1 MRGEGSL
8 DELSAEFGL
17 DRAQSDAVG
26 RYVDFIA
33 GWRDSNVTAVRG
45 ADDVARVLIGD
56 ALSLLDA
63 PQLTDRV
70 GERWVDLGAG
80 AGLPGIPLAIA
91 LPKARLVL
99 LEASAKKCV
108 FLEAAVRAIGLDER
122 ADVVCRRS
130 ERHAARGEPGR
141 EAYAVVLA
149 RAVAPLHA
157 LVELAAPLLSLHGVL
172 VACTTNRALGVEG
185 GAADVVAAACG
196 LGAGVVIPLP
206 RSPLADGVALIYE
219 KRAPT
224 PERLPRRE
232 GMAVKRPLAST
243 RAAPPARS
251 ASIEGRAK
259 GGR

>member
-1 MRGEGSL
+1 MRYEADL

-17 DRAQSDAVG
+17 DCAQSDAVG

-33 GWRDSNVTAVRG
+33 GWRDSNVTAVRR
-45 ADDVARVLIGD
+45 AEDVARVLIAD

-63 PQLTDRV
+63 PQLIERV

-91 LPKARLVL
+91 LPNARLTL

-108 FLEAAVRAIGLDER
+108 FLEAAVSATGLDER
-122 ADVVCRRS
+122 AGVVRGRS

-149 RAVAPLHA
+149 RAVAPLPA
-157 LVELAAPLLSLHGVL
+157 LVELAAPLLSLRGVL
-172 VACTTNRALGVEG
+172 IACSTNRALGVEG
-185 GAADVVAAACG
+185 ATADVVAVACG
-196 LGAGVVIPLP
+196 LGAGVVLPLP
-206 RSPLADGVALIYE
+206 RSPLADGVAVIYE
-219 KRAPT
+219 KRAPS

-243 RAAPPARS
+243 RAAPPSRS
-251 ASIEGRAK
+251 ASIGGRAK

>member
-1 MRGEGSL
+1 MRCEASL

-26 RYVDFIA
+26 RYVDLIA
-33 GWRDSNVTAVRG
+33 GWRDSNVTAVRR

-56 ALSLLDA
+56 ALSLLDTT
-63 PQLTDRV
+63 QLIDRV

-91 LPKARLVL
+91 LPNARLTL

-108 FLEAAVRAIGLDER
+108 FLEAAVATIGLDGR
-122 ADVVCRRS
+122 AGVVCRRS

-149 RAVAPLHA
+149 RAVAPLPA
-157 LVELAAPLLSLHGVL
+157 LVELAAPLLSLRGVL
-172 VACTTNRALGVEG
+172 VACTTNRALDAEG
-185 GAADVVAAACG
+185 SAADVVAAACC
-196 LGAGVVIPLP
+196 LGGRVVLPLP

-219 KRAPT
+219 KRVPT
-224 PERLPRRE
+224 PERLPRRV
-232 GMAVKRPLAST
+232 GVAVKRPLAST
-243 RAAPPARS
+243 RARQTW
-251 ASIEGRAK
+251 R
-259 GGR
+259 